1 MDRNNHSFDLH
12 PPEIVVFSR
21 FDFLD
26 IEIYNRILFQIKQ
39 TIKEAENEKRQA
51 AVNRLVILAQVII
64 LNEEDLRYLCK
75 VLEKEETLENKSILY
90 VLDKQKYEKNKKE
103 IFEDTLK
110 RMKSDSNTQM
120 FSAGGNNYRDLIG
133 ILNDIDISKINL
145 EEALEVLTNLVKTNQ
160 SWVER
165 NQPNASER
173 IRQSFLIVMGLIIL
187 RESKNIDL
195 SETEKEKV
203 YAYCEVFHYLSLYI
217 SKS

>member
-1 MDRNNHSFDLH
+1 
-12 PPEIVVFSR
+12 
-21 FDFLD
+21 
-26 IEIYNRILFQIKQ
+26 
-39 TIKEAENEKRQA
+39 
-51 AVNRLVILAQVII
+51 
-64 LNEEDLRYLCK
+64 
-75 VLEKEETLENKSILY
+75 
-90 VLDKQKYEKNKKE
+90 
-103 IFEDTLK
+103 
-110 RMKSDSNTQM
+110 MKSDSNTQM

-203 YAYCEVFHYLSLYI
+203 LTW
-217 SKS
+217 KK

>member
-1 MDRNNHSFDLH
+1 MCL
-12 PPEIVVFSR
+12 I
-21 FDFLD
+21 LKY
-26 IEIYNRILFQIKQ
+26 ITGLFQIKQ

-195 SETEKEKV
+195 SETEKKR
-203 YAYCEVFHYLSLYI
+203 CMHILKL
-217 SKS
+217 

>member
-1 MDRNNHSFDLH
+1 M
-12 PPEIVVFSR
+12 
-21 FDFLD
+21 LD

-120 FSAGGNNYRDLIG
+120 FSAGG
-133 ILNDIDISKINL
+133 
-145 EEALEVLTNLVKTNQ
+145 
-160 SWVER
+160 
-165 NQPNASER
+165 
-173 IRQSFLIVMGLIIL
+173 
-187 RESKNIDL
+187 
-195 SETEKEKV
+195 
-203 YAYCEVFHYLSLYI
+203 
-217 SKS
+217 